1 MDATCFLFL
10 WYGISNKKIEIES
23 KCAELLSHSVYDTRL
38 ICQRVINFMLSN
50 QDISRYSRQLILSKV
65 GVKGQEDLIN
75 AKVLV
80 VGAGG
85 LGSSVLLYLA
95 SAGVGN
101 LGIVDYDDVEFSNL
115 QRQIIHDE
123 CKLGTSKAESAKE
136 SINRLNSSVN
146 VQVYNEFI
154 SSHNIMQI
162 IESYS
167 IVVDASDNVPTRY
180 LLNDAAVLAGKVL
193 VSGSALQWEGQLTI
207 YNHNNSPCYRCL
219 FPVPPPSETVTN
231 CADGGVLGVIPG
243 IIGCLQAL
251 EVIKIII
258 GQEPAY
264 SGKLLLMDGLS
275 GSFRSVKLRSKQ
287 SNCVVCG
294 DNPSLTTILEDYPQF
309 CGSSVVDKLPTI
321 NIIPDSDRITVFE
334 YEEVKNNSH
343 FLLDVRESM
352 QFDIC
357 SLPNAVSKYIV

>member
-1 MDATCFLFL
+1 
-10 WYGISNKKIEIES
+10 
-23 KCAELLSHSVYDTRL
+23 
-38 ICQRVINFMLSN
+38 MLSN

-65 GVKGQEDLIN
+65 GVKGQEELIN

-95 SAGVGN
+95 SAGVGT

-123 CKLGTSKAESAKE
+123 SKLGLSKAESAKE

-146 VQVYNEFI
+146 VEIYKEFL
-154 SSHNIMQI
+154 SSENAMQI

-167 IVVDASDNVPTRY
+167 IIVDATDNVPTRY
-180 LLNDAAVLAGKVL
+180 LLNDASVLSGKVL

-207 YNHNNSPCYRCL
+207 YNFQDSPCYRCL

-251 EVIKIII
+251 EVVKIII

-287 SNCVVCG
+287 TSCAVCG
-294 DNPSLTTILEDYPQF
+294 NHPTITRILDDYPQF
-309 CGSSVVDKLPTI
+309 CGSGVVDKLPMI
-321 NIIPDSDRITVFE
+321 NIIPEKDRITVFE
-334 YEEVKNNSH
+334 YEDLKTKQH
-343 FLLDVRESM
+343 LLLDVRESM

-357 SLPNAVSKYIV
+357 ALPNSTSNFSNLPK